1 MKSYKFKDLKVGQNF
16 ITEFKGK
23 HCELIKIES
32 SYDKSIWGN
41 HFNAIRLHDGLRLFC
56 HELEFCEIEDEHANI
71 I

>member
-32 SYDKSIWGN
+32 SYDTCKKFAPDEEGDCREKYERQTYA
-41 HFNAIRLHDGLRLFC
+41 F
-56 HELEFCEIEDEHANI
+56 LEEIFG
-71 I
+71 